1 MLEDRQLLRRLLKAL
16 VAERSDADGLYIPRG
31 EDGMRR
37 MIRSLLAMRPAGKEN
52 AELERMIEAFMQSE
66 VQQAQRGKPRR
77 P

>member
-37 MIRSLLAMRPAGKEN
+37 MIRSLLALRPTGKEN

-66 VQQAQRGKPRR
+66 AQQAQRGKLRR

>member
-37 MIRSLLAMRPAGKEN
+37 MIRSLLAMRPTGKEN

-66 VQQAQRGKPRR
+66 AQQAQRGKLRR

>member
-1 MLEDRQLLRRLLKAL
+1 MLEDRQLLRQLLKAL

-37 MIRSLLAMRPAGKEN
+37 MIRSLLALRPTGKEN

-66 VQQAQRGKPRR
+66 AQQAQRGKLRR